1 MINGFAAEQIL
12 FNLIN
17 NSSKIKGLKLP
28 SSEELITIASSCK
41 LGRQRIFSATP
52 YLLQEYGIDYRNAQ
66 TNQLTTVID
75 WKLVPSRV
83 ILDYIFA
90 IDVVVNILG
99 FVVAID
105 VTTNPNSIEDKQVKL
120 TKLKPLWRQLGI
132 VQACI
137 CYVNNTKS
145 QNLWQSLK
153 SVTKQSQV
161 TAFSL

>member
-83 ILDYIFA
+83 ILDYIFG
-90 IDVVVNILG
+90 IDIVVSILG

-105 VTTNPNSIEDKQVKL
+105 ARANASKMWGKLSYNVFRISNYQV
-120 TKLKPLWRQLGI
+120 I
-132 VQACI
+132 
-137 CYVNNTKS
+137 
-145 QNLWQSLK
+145 
-153 SVTKQSQV
+153 
-161 TAFSL
+161 

>member
-17 NSSKIKGLKLP
+17 NSSKIKDFKLP

-83 ILDYIFA
+83 ILDYIFG
-90 IDVVVNILG
+90 IDIVVSILC

-105 VTTNPNSIEDKQVKL
+105 ARANASKMWGKLSYNVFRISNYQV
-120 TKLKPLWRQLGI
+120 I
-132 VQACI
+132 
-137 CYVNNTKS
+137 
-145 QNLWQSLK
+145 
-153 SVTKQSQV
+153 
-161 TAFSL
+161 